1 MRAIFAAVTLATL
14 VVSCSSVPVSVTR
27 PGDPDTFGAVEAI
40 SSSDYR
46 ALLTAAQERRKRI
59 APHSTIHDIRI
70 VSSSEAKVLV
80 YTGGGAFYIFVQ
92 KRAGTWHVTGTRR
105 LDPNDILI

>member
-1 MRAIFAAVTLATL
+1 M
-14 VVSCSSVPVSVTR
+14 PVSVTR
-27 PGDPDTFGAVEAI
+27 PGDPYTFGRLDDI

-46 ALLTAAQERRKRI
+46 ALLIAAQERRKRI

-70 VSSSEAKVLV
+70 VGSTEAKVLV
-80 YTGGGAFYIFVQ
+80 YTGNGAFYVFLQ
-92 KRAGTWHVTGTRR
+92 KRASTWHVTGTRR